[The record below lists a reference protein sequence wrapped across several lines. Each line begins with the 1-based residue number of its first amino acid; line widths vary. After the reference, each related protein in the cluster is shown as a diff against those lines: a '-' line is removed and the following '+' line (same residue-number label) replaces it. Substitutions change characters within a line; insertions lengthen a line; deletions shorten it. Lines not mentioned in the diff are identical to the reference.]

1 MHFVRLGDTTLQQD
15 VRIDRLLHN
24 DIAGLGNRF
33 PIEVEIGSQ
42 DCPALPGS
50 PSPDPG
56 HGPWKP
62 SNSPPVEAPA
72 KATFLVEA
80 SAPGL
85 QRYTV
90 TVAEAEGETNL
101 ENNRRTLTVD
111 VIERKKRIL
120 ITSTAPHPD
129 RGAWANALSANANY
143 EVVQK
148 SVESS
153 RRVPCPT
160 GRGMACSSSAS
171 IRETETAGTCLMPS
185 ARTVG
190 PSGSSWTLEPT
201 SAPWPTSESASM
213 SGPPELD

>member
-1 MHFVRLGDTTLQQD
+1 M
-15 VRIDRLLHN
+15 
-24 DIAGLGNRF
+24 
-33 PIEVEIGSQ
+33 
-42 DCPALPGS
+42 
-50 PSPDPG
+50 
-56 HGPWKP
+56 
-62 SNSPPVEAPA
+62 
-72 KATFLVEA
+72 
-80 SAPGL
+80 
-85 QRYTV
+85 
-90 TVAEAEGETNL
+90 
-101 ENNRRTLTVD
+101 
-111 VIERKKRIL
+111 IERKKRIL

-171 IRETETAGTCLMPS
+171 IREMETADLFDAVRKNGWPIGLVDS
-185 ARTVG
+185 
-190 PSGSSWTLEPT
+190 EPT